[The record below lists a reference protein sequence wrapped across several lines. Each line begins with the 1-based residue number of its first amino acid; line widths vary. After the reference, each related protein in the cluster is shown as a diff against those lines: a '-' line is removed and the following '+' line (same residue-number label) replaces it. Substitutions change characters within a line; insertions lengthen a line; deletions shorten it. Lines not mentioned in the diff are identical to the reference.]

1 MIRIISSR
9 EFLNNLFNLR
19 FTVSMVLCFILTITC
34 VVILIHDYKQEMT
47 DYNLRITM
55 QDEFLDEYAHT
66 NRMSGIIRP
75 QNPPEKLSPFIIGI
89 SRDANIGSFDDN
101 PMPTLFPPLDLI
113 FIVTIIMSLM
123 AILFSY
129 DAVAGERERGTLRL
143 MVSSSVSRV
152 KILLGKWIG
161 GTASLMVPFIFSLLA
176 GVLLITMNP
185 AIQWHVSTWGAFFLL
200 ILASITFISIF
211 YLLGLFV
218 STFSR
223 LSSTSIL
230 TSLFLWVLFILVIPH
245 LSPYISAQLYQI
257 PSVTKIENEVNRI
270 TGIERDEL
278 GRKLTEEVAKRY
290 AEQYGQLFMGSLDMN
305 QDEIRQR
312 VPIDPKFKTMQ
323 EAYRDEYNEAWDEAN
338 RIQGEKAEKLT
349 TDLELKSTKQTQV
362 AKNLACL
369 SPYANFVYLAT
380 DLSGTGLR
388 SLDYF
393 SRFSVEYLEIFWEYA
408 DERYTETEE
417 NDPTF
422 NSNSFLDVSDR
433 PRFNFKEEPLKE
445 RVAVVLPYWGILL
458 FFGTVFFI
466 CAFIGFIK
474 YDVR

>member
-1 MIRIISSR
+1 
-9 EFLNNLFNLR
+9 
-19 FTVSMVLCFILTITC
+19 MVLCFILTITC
-34 VVILIHDYKQEMT
+34 VVILTHDYKQEMT
-47 DYNLRITM
+47 DHNLRITM
-55 QDEFLDEYAHT
+55 QDEFLSEYAHT
-66 NRMSGIIRP
+66 NRMSGMIKPQYPPKELRP
-75 QNPPEKLSPFIIGI
+75 FVIGI
-89 SRDANIGSFDDN
+89 PRDANIGSFDDN
-101 PMPTLFPPLDLI
+101 PMPVLFPPLDLI

-143 MVSSSVSRV
+143 MLSSSVSRA

-161 GTASLMVPFIFSLLA
+161 GATSLMIPFIFSLLA

-185 AIQWHVSTWGAFFLL
+185 AIQWSASTWGAFFLL

-223 LSSTSIL
+223 SSSTSIL

-257 PSVTKIENEVNRI
+257 PSVTKIENEVYRI
-270 TGIERDEL
+270 RGIERDEL
-278 GRKLTEEVAKRY
+278 GRKLAEEVAKQY
-290 AEQYGQLFMGSLDMN
+290 AEQYGQLFTGFLDMN
-305 QDEIRQR
+305 QDEIRER
-312 VPIDPKFKTMQ
+312 VLIDPKFKVMQ
-323 EAYRDEYNEAWDEAN
+323 EAYRNEYNEAWDEAN
-338 RIQGEKAEKLT
+338 RIQSEKAEKLT
-349 TDLELKSTKQTQV
+349 TDLELKSTKQMQI

-393 SRFSVEYLEIFWEYA
+393 SRFTDEYLEIFWEYA

-445 RVAVVLPYWGILL
+445 RMAVVLPYWGILL
-458 FFGTVFFI
+458 FFGAVFFI